1 MKKILLLSIAAALLS
16 ACSSVKFS
24 EDVTVDSMPSGAN
37 VFVNGEVVGQTPM
50 VVSLDSSS
58 VYEIKLVKEGYKDQT
73 VSLASIRTNPFVKFG
88 PLSDMGYY
96 KELTPAPVNESLKPS
111 FLPATKG
118 LNAFGDMAAS
128 IVKVDQMKKDGK
140 ISSEEHSYLINQ
152 ITDFYSK

>member
-24 EDVTVDSMPSGAN
+24 EDVTVDSMPSGAD
-37 VFVNGEVVGQTPM
+37 VFVNGEVVGKTPM

-73 VSLASIRTNPFVKFG
+73 VSLASIRTNPLVKFG

-96 KELTPAPVNESLKPS
+96 KELTPAPVN
-111 FLPATKG
+111 
-118 LNAFGDMAAS
+118 
-128 IVKVDQMKKDGK
+128 
-140 ISSEEHSYLINQ
+140 
-152 ITDFYSK
+152 

>member
-24 EDVTVDSMPSGAN
+24 EDVTVDSMPSGAD
-37 VFVNGEVVGQTPM
+37 VFVNGEVVGKTPM

-96 KELTPAPVNESLKPS
+96 KELAPAPVNESLKPS
-111 FLPATKG
+111 LLPATKC
-118 LNAFGDMAAS
+118 LYAFGDMAAS